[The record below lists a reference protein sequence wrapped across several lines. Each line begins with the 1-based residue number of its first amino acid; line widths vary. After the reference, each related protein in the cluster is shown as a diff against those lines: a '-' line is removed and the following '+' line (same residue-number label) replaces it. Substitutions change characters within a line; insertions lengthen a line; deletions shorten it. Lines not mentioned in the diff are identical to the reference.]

1 MKDNSDNNI
10 GKSIDNDIENNA
22 ENKIDGN
29 TEVVNNTEDK
39 KPKKKTVWIIVL
51 VISAVV
57 LIVGGIFLFRYFS
70 QRDVKREDFTP
81 TEPVTEA
88 PTAAPTKAPTEAPTE
103 KGPVKAF
110 GYTLAELG
118 DFDVDFDE
126 LNDINTDIYAWLY
139 IPGTEVDYPVA
150 QSIEYQEDDY
160 YLDHN
165 IYRQYQFSG
174 TIYSQLKNHLD
185 FHDPVTVLYG
195 HNMLNGSMFATLH
208 RFEDSDFFD
217 EHNTAFVLTKDKVY
231 TYLIYSAY
239 VFDDRHILNTYNFA
253 EEGVFQEYLDSTLEP
268 HSYSENVREGVKL
281 NTSHRILT
289 LSTCTNG
296 ASNTRYLVQ
305 GVLADERKR

>member
-1 MKDNSDNNI
+1 MNDNLDNKT
-10 GKSIDNDIENNA
+10 GNDIENNV
-22 ENKIDGN
+22 ENKIDAE
-29 TEVVNNTEDK
+29 TDVVTATEDK
-39 KPKKKTVWIIVL
+39 KPKKKTIWIIVL
-51 VISAVV
+51 VISLIV
-57 LIVGGIFLFRYFS
+57 LIAGGIFLYFYFG
-70 QRDVKREDFTP
+70 QKDVKREDFTP
-81 TEPVTEA
+81 TEAATEA
-88 PTAAPTKAPTEAPTE
+88 PTAAPTQAPTEPPTE
-103 KGPVKAF
+103 KGPLTAF

-139 IPGTEVDYPVA
+139 VPGTDVDYPVA
-150 QSIEYQEDDY
+150 QSIEYKEDDY

-195 HNMLNGSMFATLH
+195 HNMLNGTMFASLH
-208 RFEDSDFFD
+208 NFEDRDFFD
-217 EHNTAFVLTKDKVY
+217 EHNTAFVLTKDKVF

-239 VFDDRHILNTYNFA
+239 VFDDRHILNTYNFD

-281 NTSHRILT
+281 NTSNRILT
-289 LSTCTNG
+289 LSTCTGG

-305 GVLADERKR
+305 GVLVDERKR

>member
-1 MKDNSDNNI
+1 MNDNLDNKI
-10 GKSIDNDIENNA
+10 GNDIENNV
-22 ENKIDGN
+22 ENKIGAETD
-29 TEVVNNTEDK
+29 VVTGTEDK
-39 KPKKKTVWIIVL
+39 KPKKKTIWIIVL
-51 VISAVV
+51 VISLIV
-57 LIVGGIFLFRYFS
+57 LIAGGIFLYFYFG
-70 QRDVKREDFTP
+70 QKDVKREDFTP
-81 TEPVTEA
+81 TEAATEA
-88 PTAAPTKAPTEAPTE
+88 PTATPTQAPTEPPTE
-103 KGPVKAF
+103 KGPLTAF

-139 IPGTEVDYPVA
+139 VPGTDVDYPVA
-150 QSIEYQEDDY
+150 QSIEYKEDDY

-195 HNMLNGSMFATLH
+195 HNMLNGTMFASLH
-208 RFEDSDFFD
+208 NFEDRDFFD
-217 EHNTAFVLTKDKVY
+217 EHNTAFVLTKDKVF

-239 VFDDRHILNTYNFA
+239 VFDDRHILNTYNFD

-281 NTSHRILT
+281 NTSNRILT
-289 LSTCTNG
+289 LSTCTGG

-305 GVLADERKR
+305 GVLVDERKR

>member
-1 MKDNSDNNI
+1 MNDNLDNKI
-10 GKSIDNDIENNA
+10 GNDIENNV
-22 ENKIDGN
+22 ENKIGAETD
-29 TEVVNNTEDK
+29 VVTGTEDK
-39 KPKKKTVWIIVL
+39 KPKKKTIWIIVL
-51 VISAVV
+51 VISLIV
-57 LIVGGIFLFRYFS
+57 LIAGGIFLYFYFG
-70 QRDVKREDFTP
+70 QKDVKREDFTP
-81 TEPVTEA
+81 TEAATEA
-88 PTAAPTKAPTEAPTE
+88 PTAAPTQAPTEPPTE
-103 KGPVKAF
+103 KGPLTAF

-139 IPGTEVDYPVA
+139 VPGTDVDYPVA
-150 QSIEYQEDDY
+150 QSIEYKEDDY

-195 HNMLNGSMFATLH
+195 HNMLNGTMFASLH
-208 RFEDSDFFD
+208 NFEDRDFFD
-217 EHNTAFVLTKDKVY
+217 EHNTAFVLTKDKVF

-239 VFDDRHILNTYNFA
+239 VFDDRHILNTYNFD

-281 NTSHRILT
+281 NTSNRILT
-289 LSTCTNG
+289 LSTCTGG

-305 GVLADERKR
+305 GVLVDERKR

>member
-1 MKDNSDNNI
+1 MKDNMENNI
-10 GKSIDNDIENNA
+10 ENDIENNVKD
-22 ENKIDGN
+22 KIDEN
-29 TEVVNNTEDK
+29 TDVVTDTDNK

-51 VISAVV
+51 VISLIV
-57 LIVGGIFLFRYFS
+57 LIAGGIFMFRYFS
-70 QRDVKREDFTP
+70 QKDVKREDFTP
-81 TEPVTEA
+81 TEPATEA
-88 PTAAPTKAPTEAPTE
+88 PTAAPTQAPTEPPTE
-103 KGPVKAF
+103 KGPLTAF
-110 GYTLAELG
+110 GYTLADLG

-126 LNDINTDIYAWLY
+126 LNSINTDIYAWLY

-150 QSIEYQEDDY
+150 QSIEYKEDDF

-195 HNMLNGSMFATLH
+195 HNMLNGTMFATLH
-208 RFEDSDFFD
+208 RFEDRDFFD
-217 EHNTAFVLTKDKVY
+217 EYNTAFVLTKDKVF

-239 VFDDRHILNTYNFA
+239 VFDDRHILNTYNFD

-289 LSTCTNG
+289 LSTCTGG

-305 GVLADERKR
+305 GVLVDERKR

>member
-1 MKDNSDNNI
+1 MKDHMDNTDNNI
-10 GKSIDNDIENNA
+10 ENNI
-22 ENKIDGN
+22 EKNVG
-29 TEVVNNTEDK
+29 NNTDEKTDVVTDVDNK
-39 KPKKKTVWIIVL
+39 KSKKKTVWIIVL
-51 VISAVV
+51 VISLVV
-57 LIVGGIFLFRYFS
+57 LIAGGIFLFSYFN
-70 QRDVKREDFTP
+70 QPEVTREDFTP
-81 TEPVTEA
+81 TEKVTEA
-88 PTAAPTKAPTEAPTE
+88 PTAAPTQAATAAPTE
-103 KGPVKAF
+103 KGPLTAF

-126 LNDINTDIYAWLY
+126 LNSINTDVYAWLY

-150 QSIEYQEDDY
+150 QSIEYKEDDY

-195 HNMLNGSMFATLH
+195 HNMLNGTMFATLH
-208 RFEDSDFFD
+208 RFEDREFFD
-217 EHNTAFVLTKDKVY
+217 EYNTAFVLTKDKVL

-239 VFDDRHILNTYNFA
+239 VFDDRHILNTYNFD

-268 HSYSENVREGVKL
+268 HSYSENVREGVTL
-281 NTSHRILT
+281 NTSNRILT
-289 LSTCTNG
+289 LSTCTGG

-305 GVLADERKR
+305 GVLVDERER

>member
-1 MKDNSDNNI
+1 MKDHMDNTDNNI
-10 GKSIDNDIENNA
+10 ENNI
-22 ENKIDGN
+22 EKSVG
-29 TEVVNNTEDK
+29 NNTDEKTDVVTDVDNK
-39 KPKKKTVWIIVL
+39 KSKKKTVWIIVL
-51 VISAVV
+51 VISLVV
-57 LIVGGIFLFRYFS
+57 LIAGGIFLFSYFN
-70 QRDVKREDFTP
+70 QPEVTREDFTP
-81 TEPVTEA
+81 TEKVTEA
-88 PTAAPTKAPTEAPTE
+88 PTAAPTQAATAAPTE
-103 KGPVKAF
+103 KGPLTAF

-126 LNDINTDIYAWLY
+126 LNSINTDVYAWLY

-150 QSIEYQEDDY
+150 QSIEYKEDDY

-195 HNMLNGSMFATLH
+195 HNMLNGTMFATLH
-208 RFEDSDFFD
+208 RFEDREFFD
-217 EHNTAFVLTKDKVY
+217 EYNTAFVLTKDKVL

-239 VFDDRHILNTYNFA
+239 VFDDRHILNTYNFD

-268 HSYSENVREGVKL
+268 HSYSGNVREGVTL
-281 NTSHRILT
+281 NTSNRILT
-289 LSTCTNG
+289 LSTCTGG

-305 GVLADERKR
+305 GVWVDERER

>member
-1 MKDNSDNNI
+1 MNDNMDNKI
-10 GKSIDNDIENNA
+10 GNDIENNI
-22 ENKIDGN
+22 ENKSDGE
-29 TEVVNNTEDK
+29 TDVVTGTEDK
-39 KPKKKTVWIIVL
+39 KSKKKTIWIIVL
-51 VISAVV
+51 VISLIV
-57 LIVGGIFLFRYFS
+57 LIAGGIFLYFYFG
-70 QRDVKREDFTP
+70 QKDVKREDFTP
-81 TEPVTEA
+81 TEVTEA
-88 PTAAPTKAPTEAPTE
+88 PTAAPTQAPTEQPTE
-103 KGPVKAF
+103 KGPLTAF

-139 IPGTEVDYPVA
+139 VPGTDVDYPVA
-150 QSIEYQEDDY
+150 QSIEYKEDDY

-174 TIYSQLKNHLD
+174 TIYSQLKNHRD

-195 HNMLNGSMFATLH
+195 HNMLNGTMFASLH
-208 RFEDSDFFD
+208 NFEDRDFFD
-217 EHNTAFVLTKDKVY
+217 EHNTAFVLTKDKVF

-239 VFDDRHILNTYNFA
+239 VFDDRHILNTYNFD

-281 NTSHRILT
+281 NTSNRILT
-289 LSTCTNG
+289 LSTCTGG

-305 GVLADERKR
+305 GVLVDERKR